1 MVDWARQE
9 FLRFVESE
17 GPPQYKSLFPNQNQ
31 NKCPTQLNLWEVCIL
46 MASSG
51 MWRRVIWYRSIDV

>member
-1 MVDWARQE
+1 MVDWASQE

-17 GPPQYKSLFPNQNQ
+17 GTPQYKSLLPNQNQ
-31 NKCPTQLNLWEVCIL
+31 NKGPNQLNHREVHIL

-51 MWRRVIWYRSIDV
+51 M